1 MPGVRVAL
9 ALLATAAGAAAVDV
23 PQRAL
28 PKIDGAV
35 EEAEW
40 HGAAQL
46 AAEGGEAFLLASGR
60 VLCVGVRI
68 RRPYGGERID
78 LQVADELGKNYSSH
92 AFHPACTIP
101 PLSPSP
107 VAPVI
112 ARRASFALRREAPL
126 APSVSCRFRARV
138 YTEAESWSAEV
149 AIALEALEV
158 SPVQRVA
165 FTLDVVHPAGE
176 TAPVAFAPP
185 SGAEPRQWQALSA
198 SWPADASA
206 FLTPDEDRNRAF
218 ELGLFREVLG
228 LVTQKPAEE
237 NPVADAVQGKKSA
250 GEIDDL
256 VARLDGC
263 LAADPNDLFALA
275 TKASLLRR
283 ANRIAD
289 AWKAEEPMWR
299 LEPGRTSLLLAGTR
313 RTLLIADARF
323 DEAAAMDL
331 PGRDEIRAMASA
343 WGTELDARK
352 RDQGLPRVAF
362 ETTRGRVVVELFE
375 RDAPKAAKALLALVA
390 RGACTDVA
398 FDEVAGATFAQ
409 AVPAGAERVDA
420 EGGRRAWRGTLA
432 FAESGALLFR
442 TGHDPSPAVGLVV
455 EGMEAVDALD
465 FGDRIRSAEI
475 LR

>member
-1 MPGVRVAL
+1 
-9 ALLATAAGAAAVDV
+9 VDV
-23 PQRAL
+23 PQGAL

-40 HGAAQL
+40 RGAARL
-46 AAEGGEAFLLASGR
+46 RAEGGEAFLLASGR
-60 VLCVGVRI
+60 VLCVGVQVK
-68 RRPYGGERID
+68 RPYGGERID

-101 PLSPSP
+101 PLSPYP
-107 VAPVI
+107 IAPVI

-138 YTEAESWSAEV
+138 YTEAESWSAEF
-149 AIALEALEV
+149 AIALETLEV
-158 SPVQRVA
+158 SPMQRIV

-176 TAPVAFAPP
+176 TARIAFAPP
-185 SGAEPRQWQALSA
+185 LGEEPRQWQAISA
-198 SWPADASA
+198 EWPADAPP
-206 FLTPDEDRNRAF
+206 FLTPDEDRHRAF
-218 ELGLFREVLG
+218 ELVLFREVLG
-228 LVTQKPAEE
+228 LVTQKPADER
-237 NPVADAVQGKKSA
+237 PVADAVQGRKST
-250 GEIDDL
+250 GRIDDL
-256 VARLDGC
+256 VVQLDRC
-263 LAADPNDLFALA
+263 LAADPLDLFALA

-289 AWKAEEPMWR
+289 AWEAAEPMWR
-299 LEPGRTSLLLAGTR
+299 LEPGRASLLLAGTR

-343 WGTELDARK
+343 WDAELDARA
-352 RDQGLPRVAF
+352 RDKGLPRIAF
-362 ETTRGRVVVELFE
+362 GTTRGRVVVEILE
-375 RDAPKAAKALLALVA
+375 RDAPKAAQALLAIVA

-398 FDEVAGATFAQ
+398 FDEVTGSAFAQ
-409 AVPAGAERVDA
+409 AVPQGAVRVDP
-420 EGGRRAWRGTLA
+420 EGTRRAWRGTLA
-432 FAESGALLFR
+432 LAESGALLFR
-442 TGHDPSPAVGLVV
+442 TGHDPSPAVGRIV

-465 FGDRIRSAEI
+465 QGDRIESAEV